1 LDCWSC
7 RRTAVGTCRFCGRG
21 VCEDD
26 AEQRAYI
33 LNLFRGVDATKA
45 LVVEDAL
52 FCGKCTVR
60 PDPMPLPELD
70 R

>member
-1 LDCWSC
+1 M
-7 RRTAVGTCRFCGRG
+7 
-21 VCEDD
+21 CEDD

-33 LNLFRGVDATKA
+33 LDLFRGADMTKA

-52 FCGKCTVR
+52 FCGRCTVR